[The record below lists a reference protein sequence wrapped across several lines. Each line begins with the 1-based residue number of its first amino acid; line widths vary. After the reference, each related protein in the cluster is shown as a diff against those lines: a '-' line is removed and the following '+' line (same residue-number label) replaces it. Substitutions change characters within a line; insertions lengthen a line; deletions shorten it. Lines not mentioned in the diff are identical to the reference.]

1 MEGGGGASLVE
12 SLRAKWI
19 CTAVFSSAPHMQI
32 EFLMRIFFF
41 IYIKMVS
48 KVQHLKMPWFN

>member
-32 EFLMRIFFF
+32 EFLMRIFFY
-41 IYIKMVS
+41 IYKNGFKSATFKNAMV
-48 KVQHLKMPWFN
+48 